1 MGDQGWL
8 ERLGPQGVFDKISG
22 VSLFSDQVSF
32 IGFRNLMYVYFLG
45 IIIIVVVFLYVGIF
59 DVRETQRAH
68 RKKKIF

>member
-32 IGFRNLMYVYFLG
+32 IGFRNLMYVYLG
-45 IIIIVVVFLYVGIF
+45 VALVVVMVLV
-59 DVRETQRAH
+59 
-68 RKKKIF
+68 

>member
-32 IGFRNLMYVYFLG
+32 IGFRNLMYVYLG
-45 IIIIVVVFLYVGIF
+45 AVLVVVMVLAYLNSLKRVGL
-59 DVRETQRAH
+59 
-68 RKKKIF
+68 